1 MGGRGR
7 SYILF
12 LAGLAAIVAGFWPS
26 FYSSPLSND
35 VWHILHG
42 IAATLWVLLLIAQSL
57 LIGRG
62 NRRWHERLGWLS
74 AGLFATLLVT
84 TGYMIWVEVT
94 GPEPFPAFVRQAL
107 VFLDGLF
114 VILFTTLYALGLAF
128 RRRTPRLHAR
138 LMGSTILIGLGPA
151 LVRLYGRY
159 LPHSWGM
166 SGAVLLT
173 FGTIEAI
180 LVVSIVLAFRRG
192 QSLRPFPALLAAFI
206 LIQIGLPWAMGSTFA
221 NMLRAAG
228 SPI

>member
-1 MGGRGR
+1 MSGLGR

-12 LAGLAAIVAGFWPS
+12 VAGLAAIVAGFWPS
-26 FYSSPLSND
+26 FFGNPLSND
-35 VWHILHG
+35 AWHIFHG
-42 IAATLWVLLLIAQSL
+42 VAATLWVLLLITQSF

-74 AGLFATLLVT
+74 LGLFATLLVT

-107 VFLDGLF
+107 VFLDVLF
-114 VILFTTLYALGLAF
+114 LILFIGLYALGLTS
-128 RRRTPRLHAR
+128 RRTSRLHAR

-151 LVRLYGRY
+151 LVRLYGQY
-159 LPHSWGM
+159 LPKSWGM

-180 LVVSIVLAFRRG
+180 LIAAIALAFRRG
-192 QSLRPFPALLAAFI
+192 RSVQPFPGLLASFV

-221 NMLRAAG
+221 GMLRATG
-228 SPI
+228 SPV

>member
-12 LAGLAAIVAGFWPS
+12 AAGLAAIVAGFWPS
-26 FYSSPLSND
+26 FFSNPLSND
-35 VWHILHG
+35 AWYILHG
-42 IAATLWVLLLIAQSL
+42 VAATLWVLLLITQSF

-62 NRRWHERLGWLS
+62 NLRWHQRLGWLS
-74 AGLFATLLVT
+74 SGLFATLLATV
-84 TGYMIWVEVT
+84 GYMIWVEVT

-107 VFLDGLF
+107 VFLD
-114 VILFTTLYALGLAF
+114 ILFLILFIALYALGLTF
-128 RRRTPRLHAR
+128 RGTPRLHAR
-138 LMGSTILIGLGPA
+138 LMDSTILIGLGPA

-159 LPHSWGM
+159 LPQSWGM

-180 LVVSIVLAFRRG
+180 LIVAIVLAFRRR
-192 QSLRPFPALLAAFI
+192 QSVRPFPGLLAAFI

-221 NMLRAAG
+221 GMLRAAG